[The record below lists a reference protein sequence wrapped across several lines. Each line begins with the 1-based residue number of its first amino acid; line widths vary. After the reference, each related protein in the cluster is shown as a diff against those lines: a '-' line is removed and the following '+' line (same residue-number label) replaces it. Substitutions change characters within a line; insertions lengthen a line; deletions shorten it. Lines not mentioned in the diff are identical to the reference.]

1 MTAEGY
7 DYEYGHSM
15 FVFDDAYY
23 GTRSSTTTT
32 YHTEVT
38 VDPPP
43 WTCKSCYRR
52 KRRFSPQN
60 GSTTAC
66 FPEQKYGLDKGSSLP
81 CNHSPPRPGGRAAR
95 RRRDWLGRTHGRK
108 EPAALLARGWLR
120 HLFFSK

>member
-43 WTCKSCYRR
+43 WTCKSCRGD
-52 KRRFSPQN
+52 KH
-60 GSTTAC
+60 GSTAHDAAASCHKIKGLPTAWKLGHHHIDERTEH
-66 FPEQKYGLDKGSSLP
+66 FAGG
-81 CNHSPPRPGGRAAR
+81 PPGPTRQNV
-95 RRRDWLGRTHGRK
+95 
-108 EPAALLARGWLR
+108 E
-120 HLFFSK
+120 

>member
-43 WTCKSCYRR
+43 WTCKSCRGD
-52 KRRFSPQN
+52 KH
-60 GSTTAC
+60 GSTTHDAGASC
-66 FPEQKYGLDKGSSLP
+66 HGDKHGSTAHDAGASCHKIKGSP
-81 CNHSPPRPGGRAAR
+81 
-95 RRRDWLGRTHGRK
+95 TV
-108 EPAALLARGWLR
+108 
-120 HLFFSK
+120 

>member
-43 WTCKSCYRR
+43 WTCKSCRGD
-52 KRRFSPQN
+52 KH
-60 GSTTAC
+60 GSTAHDAAASC
-66 FPEQKYGLDKGSSLP
+66 RKVKESLP
-81 CNHSPPRPGGRAAR
+81 CKP
-95 RRRDWLGRTHGRK
+95 
-108 EPAALLARGWLR
+108 PAAYR
-120 HLFFSK
+120 HDWPRAS